1 MVTAEAALALPVLV
15 LVLAGAVAAVAVLG
29 AQLRC
34 VDAAREGVL
43 AAARGED
50 GATVRSLVEG
60 IAPDG
65 SRVRVEPSGPE
76 RVAVTVTSEVS
87 PLGGVPWSVRLHA
100 SAVARPEPGA
110 LGTP

>member
-15 LVLAGAVAAVAVLG
+15 LCLAGAVAAIAVLG

-50 GATVRSLVEG
+50 GATVRSLVDG

-65 SRVRVEPSGPE
+65 SRVRVDGPE
-76 RVAVTVTSEVS
+76 GDRVSVTVTAEVT
-87 PLGGVPWSVRLHA
+87 PLGAVPWSVQVSA
-100 SAVARPEPGA
+100 SAVARPEPGT
-110 LGTP
+110 GTAP

>member
-15 LVLAGAVAAVAVLG
+15 LVLAGAVAAVAVLA

-50 GATVRSLVEG
+50 GAAVRSLVEST
-60 IAPDG
+60 APAGAAVQVDG
-65 SRVRVEPSGPE
+65 PAGDRVS
-76 RVAVTVTSEVS
+76 VTVTAVVT
-87 PLGGVPWSVRLHA
+87 PLGAVPWSVRLSA
-100 SAVARPEPGA
+100 SATARPEPGA
-110 LGTP
+110 AATP

>member
-1 MVTAEAALALPVLV
+1 MVTAEAALVLPVLL

-50 GATVRSLVEG
+50 GATVRSLVDD

-65 SRVRVEPSGPE
+65 AGVRVDGPE
-76 RVAVTVTSEVS
+76 GDRVSVTVTAEVT
-87 PLGGVPWSVRLHA
+87 PLGAVPWSVQVSA

-110 LGTP
+110 ERAP

>member
-15 LVLAGAVAAVAVLG
+15 LVLAGAVAAVSVLG

-34 VDAAREGVL
+34 VDAAREGAL

-50 GATVRSLVEG
+50 GAAVRSLVEET
-60 IAPDG
+60 APEGAQLRLD
-65 SRVRVEPSGPE
+65 GPE
-76 RVAVTVTSEVS
+76 GDRVSVTVTARVT
-87 PLGGVPWSVRLHA
+87 PLGAVPWSVQVSA

-110 LGTP
+110 GGVP

>member
-34 VDAAREGVL
+34 LDAAREGVL

-50 GATVRSLVEG
+50 RAAVRSLIEDTAPEG
-60 IAPDG
+60 A
-65 SRVRVEPSGPE
+65 RLQVAGPAGDQ
-76 RVAVTVTSEVS
+76 VSVTVTAEVT
-87 PLGGVPWSVRLHA
+87 PLGAVPWSVQVSA

-110 LGTP
+110 GGPP

>member
-1 MVTAEAALALPVLV
+1 MVTAEAAVALPVLV
-15 LVLAGAVAAVAVLG
+15 LVLAGAVSAVAVLG

-50 GATVRSLVEG
+50 AATVRSLVEG
-60 IAPDG
+60 IAPHGARLQVDG
-65 SRVRVEPSGPE
+65 PDEE
-76 RVAVTVTSEVS
+76 RVSVTVTAEVS
-87 PLGGVPWSVRLHA
+87 PLGAVPWSVQLHA

-110 LGTP
+110 VGAP

>member
-50 GATVRSLVEG
+50 AATVRALVDD
-60 IAPDG
+60 IAPPG
-65 SRVRVEPSGPE
+65 AVVRVQGPE
-76 RVAVTVTSEVS
+76 GDRVSVTVTAEVS
-87 PLGGVPWSVRLHA
+87 PLGAVPWSVRLSA
-100 SAVARPEPGA
+100 TAVARPEPATAGS
-110 LGTP
+110 P

>member
-29 AQLRC
+29 AQVRC

-50 GATVRSLVEG
+50 PATVRSVVADTAPAG
-60 IAPDG
+60 AVVRIDGPDG
-65 SRVRVEPSGPE
+65 N
-76 RVAVTVTSEVS
+76 RVAVTVTAEVS
-87 PLGGVPWSVRLHA
+87 PLGAVPWSVWLSA
-100 SAVARPEPGA
+100 SAVARPEPGQT
-110 LGTP
+110 GTP

>member
-50 GATVRSLVEG
+50 PAAVRSLVGSTAPADAEVRVDG
-60 IAPDG
+60 PDG
-65 SRVRVEPSGPE
+65 DRVS
-76 RVAVTVTSEVS
+76 VTVTAEVA
-87 PLGGVPWSVRLHA
+87 PLGAVPWSVRLSA
-100 SAVARPEPGA
+100 SAVARPEPGTA
-110 LGTP
+110 ASP

>member
-50 GATVRSLVEG
+50 AATVRALVEDT
-60 IAPDG
+60 APEGAVVRIDRPEG
-65 SRVRVEPSGPE
+65 DRVS
-76 RVAVTVTSEVS
+76 VTVTAEVT
-87 PLGGVPWSVRLHA
+87 PLGAVPWSVRLSA
-100 SAVARPEPGA
+100 SAVARPEPDPAGS
-110 LGTP
+110 P

>member
-15 LVLAGAVAAVAVLG
+15 LVLAGAVAAIAVLG

-43 AAARGED
+43 AAARGQD
-50 GATVRSLVEG
+50 GATVSSLVDE

-65 SRVRVEPSGPE
+65 ARVLVNGPE
-76 RVAVTVTSEVS
+76 GDRVSVTVTAEVT
-87 PLGGVPWSVRLHA
+87 PLGAVPWSVQVSA

-110 LGTP
+110 GATP

>member
-1 MVTAEAALALPVLV
+1 MVTAEAAVALPVLV
-15 LVLAGAVAAVAVLG
+15 LVLAGAVAAVSVLG

-50 GATVRSLVEG
+50 GVTVRSLVEG

-65 SRVRVEPSGPE
+65 ARLQVEGPDGDRVS
-76 RVAVTVTSEVS
+76 VTVTAEVT
-87 PLGGVPWSVRLHA
+87 PLGAVPWSVRLHA

-110 LGTP
+110 AGAP

>member
-50 GATVRSLVEG
+50 AATVRSLVEG

-65 SRVRVEPSGPE
+65 ARVRVDGPE
-76 RVAVTVTSEVS
+76 GDRVSVTVTAQVT
-87 PLGGVPWSVRLHA
+87 PLGAVPWSVRVSA
-100 SAVARPEPGA
+100 SAVARPEPG
-110 LGTP
+110 LGATP

>member
-1 MVTAEAALALPVLV
+1 MVTAEAAVALPVLV

-50 GATVRSLVEG
+50 DATVRSLVEG
-60 IAPDG
+60 LAPDG
-65 SRVRVEPSGPE
+65 ARLQVVGPDDE
-76 RVAVTVTSEVS
+76 RVSVTVTAEVT
-87 PLGGVPWSVRLHA
+87 PLGAVPWSVQLRA
-100 SAVARPEPGA
+100 SAVARPEPGSV
-110 LGTP
+110 GTP

>member
-29 AQLRC
+29 GQLRC

-50 GATVRSLVEG
+50 AATVRSLVADT
-60 IAPDG
+60 APAG
-65 SRVRVEPSGPE
+65 SRVRVDGPDGDT
-76 RVAVTVTSEVS
+76 VTVTVTAEVT
-87 PLGGVPWSVRLHA
+87 PLGAVPWSVWLSA
-100 SAVARPEPGA
+100 SAVARPEPGQVEA
-110 LGTP
+110 P

>member
-15 LVLAGAVAAVAVLG
+15 LVLAGAVAAIAVLG

-50 GATVRSLVEG
+50 GATVRSIADG

-65 SRVRVEPSGPE
+65 ARVRVDGPE
-76 RVAVTVTSEVS
+76 GDRVSVTVTAEVT
-87 PLGGVPWSVRLHA
+87 PLGAVPWSVQVSA
-100 SAVARPEPGA
+100 SAVACPEPGTGA
-110 LGTP
+110 TP

>member
-1 MVTAEAALALPVLV
+1 MVTAEAALTLPVLV
-15 LVLAGAVAAVAVLG
+15 LVLAGAVAAIAVLG

-50 GATVRSLVEG
+50 GAAVRSLVDD

-65 SRVRVEPSGPE
+65 ARVMVDGPE
-76 RVAVTVTSEVS
+76 GDRVSVTVTAEIA
-87 PLGGVPWSVRLHA
+87 PLGALPWSVQVSA
-100 SAVARPEPGA
+100 SAVARPEPGPGA
-110 LGTP
+110 TP

>member
-1 MVTAEAALALPVLV
+1 MVTAEAAVALPVLV

-29 AQLRC
+29 AQIRC

-50 GATVRSLVEG
+50 AATVRSLVADL
-60 IAPDG
+60 APDG
-65 SRVRVEPSGPE
+65 AGVRVDGPGRE
-76 RVAVTVTSEVS
+76 RVAVTVTAEVT
-87 PLGGVPWSVRLHA
+87 PLGAVPWTVQLSA

-110 LGTP
+110 AATP